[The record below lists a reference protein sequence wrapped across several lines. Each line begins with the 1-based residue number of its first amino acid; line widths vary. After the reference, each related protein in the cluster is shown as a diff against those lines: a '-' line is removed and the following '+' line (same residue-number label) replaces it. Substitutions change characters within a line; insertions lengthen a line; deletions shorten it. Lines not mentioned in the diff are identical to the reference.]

1 MEIHEQLKRQLKEY
15 KWKDYTKVSVEIAPE
30 YDDFFEKAGDDYIKS
45 IDMIRFATD
54 TVYSK
59 THFACLDNEL
69 DYDEQHYENIKRID
83 DFVNKKGIIDVL
95 LSLSERT
102 HVSILFFFIKSTMAI
117 TPPFPLRAIRP
128 SFNTTPFVRLF
139 LVPIFKLS
147 NTNTLQ
153 SPW

>member
-83 DFVNKKGIIDVL
+83 NFVNKKGIIDVL
-95 LSLSERT
+95 DACGNATSSSYKFHEELEEWLYLVWFPNKELVALIDDETIQIKRT
-102 HVSILFFFIKSTMAI
+102 KRIK
-117 TPPFPLRAIRP
+117 
-128 SFNTTPFVRLF
+128 
-139 LVPIFKLS
+139 
-147 NTNTLQ
+147 
-153 SPW
+153 

>member
-83 DFVNKKGIIDVL
+83 DFVNKKGIIDLVKIIVL
-95 LSLSERT
+95 FQRLSL
-102 HVSILFFFIKSTMAI
+102 LLAPKS
-117 TPPFPLRAIRP
+117 LR
-128 SFNTTPFVRLF
+128 
-139 LVPIFKLS
+139 LVIQQ
-147 NTNTLQ
+147 TV
-153 SPW
+153 